1 MAFDDINTTP
11 ETSSRFT
18 ESITSSLPA
27 SPDTSTERITEEPAA
42 LQPDNEEIFL
52 IEYIVRH
59 KDEPPSKKRKTSTK
73 SRRVSSESGS
83 TDDSTNPLEADKTHR
98 QYLIKWQGWGSEY
111 NTWEPHS
118 NIMQDSPVSVKEY
131 EQKLEW
137 KRQRKLR
144 RQGKLSERGQVN
156 ELHELKRFLLQ
167 NDLEYIVYGKRADRS
182 VQTKEVSDLDD
193 EQADERLE
201 L

>member
-1 MAFDDINTTP
+1 MAFDDIKTTP

-83 TDDSTNPLEADKTHR
+83 TDDSTNPLEADKTYR

-182 VQTKEVSDLDD
+182 VQPKEVSDLDD